1 MRSHHKQTPTAKH
14 TWEAHSTYAASL
26 GVPDRRRYR
35 RTPPGSPTVGDLVR
49 PGDTVSTFYS
59 TGGFV
64 IEVKEHFYAA
74 EWRNAIA
81 FHHRLCPAR
90 SRGELPRYRSSLD
103 QRLCHRR
110 RPYPDA
116 VRGEFRRGIRR

>member
-59 TGGFV
+59 TGGVV
-64 IEVKEHFYAA
+64 IDVKEHFYAA
-74 EWRNAIA
+74 PNGETLSHFTIVYVRPIA
-81 FHHRLCPAR
+81 RR
-90 SRGELPRYRSSLD
+90 STAMPIVTGSTTVSPSATIS
-103 QRLCHRR
+103 
-110 RPYPDA
+110 
-116 VRGEFRRGIRR
+116 